1 MRRKL
6 FLLVLCLSVCV
17 WCTACQK
24 NVADGESS
32 AADSALEINETENT
46 FNGESTSNEESTS
59 GADETSGEV
68 KESETESEQAQSA
81 ETGEA
86 EVQES
91 KESGAYVRE
100 YMTQLSGQ
108 KTEESIHADVPV
120 ATAGDVIQQFEMGST
135 VSVDL
140 DGDGSKE
147 KLTVIMEGEPYYKTP
162 VVQVD
167 EFYFDCENMK
177 ELTRYMESADENYFY
192 LTDLDITDGW
202 IEIALFENGPSADP
216 KTTFLRY
223 SQGTLVWVGT
233 VADGAPLG
241 KDTYKVPLE
250 INGDGT
256 IICDERYD
264 IIQTGWVIKK
274 YVLNHALDLN
284 AAIEEEVPEYY
295 EFILFTEQSG
305 WKEII
310 TELPVYG
317 EMKADTEQV
326 VTLAV
331 GTKVEFTRYYPE
343 EGWLEIAD
351 DTGAAIGWL
360 RLDTTGDKMTLL
372 PVEIGRWGL
381 YNYVDGL
388 GFAD

>member
-1 MRRKL
+1 MKKES
-6 FLLVLCLSVCV
+6 FLIVLCLSVCV

-32 AADSALEINETENT
+32 AADSALEINETESRSDA
-46 FNGESTSNEESTS
+46 ESTARS
-59 GADETSGEV
+59 DETSEAV
-68 KESETESEQAQSA
+68 NEAETESTQIRDA
-81 ETGEA
+81 ETEET

-91 KESGAYVRE
+91 KESGVYVCE
-100 YMTQLSGQ
+100 YITELSGQ
-108 KTEESIHADVPV
+108 KTEESIHANVL
-120 ATAGDVIQQFEMGST
+120 TASTGDVVQKFEMGST
-135 VSVDL
+135 VTVDL
-140 DGDGSKE
+140 DGDGAEE

-162 VVQVD
+162 VIQVD

-202 IEIALFENGPSADP
+202 IEIALFEHGPSADP

-233 VADGAPLG
+233 VADGAPLAAS
-241 KDTYKVPLE
+241 TYRVPLQ

-295 EFILFTEQSG
+295 EFILFTELSG

-343 EGWLEIAD
+343 EGWLEIVD
-351 DTGAAIGWL
+351 DTGAAVGWI
-360 RLDTTGDKMTLL
+360 RLDTAGDKMILL
-372 PVEIGRWGL
+372 PVEIGWWEL

-388 GFAD
+388 NFAD